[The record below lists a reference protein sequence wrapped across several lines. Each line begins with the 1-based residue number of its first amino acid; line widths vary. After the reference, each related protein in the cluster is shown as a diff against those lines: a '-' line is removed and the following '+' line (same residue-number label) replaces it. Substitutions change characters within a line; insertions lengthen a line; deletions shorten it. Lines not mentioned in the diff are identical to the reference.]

1 MVLQSECKP
10 SAYVSWVKRR
20 IEEGHF
26 EVDITDPKVLA

>member
-1 MVLQSECKP
+1 MALQSKCKT
-10 SAYVSWVKRR
+10 SAYASWVKRR